1 MKKLLLILCLVTSVS
16 LFSCSKGETNKDIQD
31 KKLIQEDVNSD
42 KISSPKS
49 DDLYSFEIVLNGVDY
64 NLPIA
69 FSELEKNGW
78 VIKEADLINLEPSQH
93 TLGTILKN
101 GDKEINSYIFNSSE
115 NVQSADKCIVGGI
128 AIDEYYAENGLKL
141 VLPKGI
147 TLGSS
152 KEEVLSAYGEP
163 TDSYESELYTK
174 FTYEVNTYKTI
185 DIMIDIET
193 NKVSQIDLRNFND
206 SPDKTNSSESANS
219 NESISK
225 SSTYK
230 SPKELT
236 DDLLSF
242 NVKYDGVLYNVPV
255 PFAELEKDGWVIES
269 APYEKID
276 AKDTAFGFILRK
288 GNISLDTNLYNEL
301 DTSTSYKN
309 CLVTSLISNDTD
321 TKLPIELPK
330 GIKVGSTQQ
339 DVESAFSNLEVV
351 KEDDPSYI
359 SYTYTKTVLQEISI
373 FISKET
379 SKVYKIEVQYLP

>member
-1 MKKLLLILCLVTSVS
+1 
-16 LFSCSKGETNKDIQD
+16 
-31 KKLIQEDVNSD
+31 
-42 KISSPKS
+42 
-49 DDLYSFEIVLNGVDY
+49 
-64 NLPIA
+64 
-69 FSELEKNGW
+69 
-78 VIKEADLINLEPSQH
+78 
-93 TLGTILKN
+93 
-101 GDKEINSYIFNSSE
+101 
-115 NVQSADKCIVGGI
+115 
-128 AIDEYYAENGLKL
+128 
-141 VLPKGI
+141 
-147 TLGSS
+147 
-152 KEEVLSAYGEP
+152 
-163 TDSYESELYTK
+163 
-174 FTYEVNTYKTI
+174 
-185 DIMIDIET
+185 MIDIET

-230 SPKELT
+230 VPKELT

-242 NVKYDGVLYNVPV
+242 NVKYDDVLYNVPV